1 MKRALLAIA
10 LGAILIG
17 VPLAEKVHLGECVSI
32 QLNTD
37 QTILNDEGWNIWE
50 CVKAFS

>member
-1 MKRALLAIA
+1 MKRAILLTI
-10 LGAILIG
+10 LGLVLIG
-17 VPLAEKVHLGECVSI
+17 VPLAEKVHLPECVSI

>member
-1 MKRALLAIA
+1 MKRAILAIA
-10 LGAILIG
+10 LGVILLS
-17 VPLAEKVHLGECVSI
+17 VPIAEKVHLPECVSI

-37 QTILNDEGWNIWE
+37 QTILNNEGWNIWE

>member
-1 MKRALLAIA
+1 MKRGLLALGLA
-10 LGAILIG
+10 LILIG

-32 QLNTD
+32 QLHTD